1 MVELNGL
8 GGLAVITSQG
18 WWTDNHCLYMGVLF
32 PQITILTG
40 LQYSHIFMLL
50 TVFTHIYVSASFTNT
65 IKYYCSIYGYK
76 RSVSFMKPTP
86 FAIYQHWRRD
96 TPAKH
101 NKILVWT
108 AQMVIF

>member
-1 MVELNGL
+1 MSPRQGPGGVSWTEQIYRNALPRAGL
-8 GGLAVITSQG
+8 TCMQPMLIV
-18 WWTDNHCLYMGVLF
+18 GVF
-32 PQITILTG
+32 VSPDHNPNW
-40 LQYSHIFMLL
+40 S
-50 TVFTHIYVSASFTNT
+50 TVFTHIYASATVFTQ
-65 IKYYCSIYGYK
+65 IYGYK

-101 NKILVWT
+101 NKILVRT